1 MYFVFKIQAFPEKIF
16 TIGKVELNS
25 VNVLL
30 VVNFDSVVGRTG
42 LNLLNVIIHQ
52 SALIRW

>member
-16 TIGKVELNS
+16 TIGKVELNL

-30 VVNFDSVVGRTG
+30 VVNFDSVAGRTG
-42 LNLLNVIIHQ
+42 FNLLNAIIHQ